1 MKKLLIFLLGAGAG
15 SAITWYITKET
26 YKKIADEEIESVV
39 EKFKERENEINNMV
53 KGISDENPNLNYKES
68 NEDISQPEQNKVVD
82 INSFK
87 QIVKDENYQVGVDTG
102 NGGDY
107 TIMTQELPEKIAPYI
122 ISEDEYGNADYEEKT
137 LMLCAD
143 NILLDEGDE
152 IIDPESIIGDTLNHF
167 NKYDEYLYV
176 RDDNEQMDYIIV
188 RSEKVSSEIISEEGN
203 E

>member
-68 NEDISQPEQNKVVD
+68 NEDISKPEQNKVVD